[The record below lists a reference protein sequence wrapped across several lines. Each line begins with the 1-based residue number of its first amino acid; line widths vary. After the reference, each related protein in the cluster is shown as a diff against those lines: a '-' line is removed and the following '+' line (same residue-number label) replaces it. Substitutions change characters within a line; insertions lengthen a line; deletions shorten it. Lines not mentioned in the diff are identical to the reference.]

1 MSKLSF
7 KLNDKTIYL
16 LVNKVEPFFAYL
28 LSAIS
33 VKIGNYS
40 FAYAACTNNTIM
52 YNKSYIDRVEAD
64 SSKLSEFITLTLH
77 EIYHIYF
84 NHSYRFGLHNKG
96 LYKQYSDKAYFL
108 KEIINLVEDAVIN
121 QSLKEAGYTF
131 GELGGVFLST
141 LLEPNHPRINDNNW
155 TEEQLLAYVLANS
168 KFNSGSDNNQQQD
181 NNSNSNNNQQQDN
194 NSNSSS
200 SSNSNSITLP
210 SGLTIKLEEIDLD
223 VLDGDSTNNEEQ
235 QETLKDLAKRAANVI
250 RNDKKKQHGKLSNK
264 LIPSDVDSIQSSDLR
279 WEDRLKQIASN
290 SLSDKII
297 TNYNVVRE
305 EEFYGYEMGLSPF
318 NRCAINHPY
327 IRLPEPDT
335 IAVFVDLS
343 GSIYG
348 SIDCLNHFLDQI
360 NSISKVVGNLLL
372 VTFDE
377 GITGTHLFNM
387 SELDRPLID
396 VLLEHKDKY
405 LVGGGGTDV
414 IPLFKQFINKGFEQ
428 IDINNVCLIVV
439 LTDLYL
445 ERVPQELEPFN
456 NKGSIQVIWTV
467 LEKEYYE
474 SNIPLFGE
482 LLVIDN

>member
-7 KLNDKTIYL
+7 KITDKTIYL

-33 VKIGNYS
+33 IKIGDYD

-52 YNKSYIDRVEAD
+52 YNKSYINKIEAD

-77 EIYHIYF
+77 EMYHIYL

-96 LYKQYSDKAYFL
+96 LYKQYADKAYFL
-108 KEIINLVEDAVIN
+108 NHILNLVEDAIIN

-131 GELGGVFLST
+131 GDLGGVFLST
-141 LLEPNHPRINDNNW
+141 FLEKDHPRINDNNW
-155 TEEQLLAYVLANS
+155 TEEQLLAYVLTNS
-168 KFNSGSDNNQQQD
+168 KFSGGGSNKGQQQD
-181 NNSNSNNNQQQDN
+181 GNNDDLDT
-194 NSNSSS
+194 
-200 SSNSNSITLP
+200 ITLP

-223 VLDGDSTNNEEQ
+223 VLEADSTNNNEEQ
-235 QETLKDLAKRAANVI
+235 QEILKDLTKKAANAI

-297 TNYNVVRE
+297 TNYNIVSE

-348 SIDCLNHFLDQI
+348 SIECLNHFLDQI

-372 VTFDE
+372 VTFDDS
-377 GITGTHLFNM
+377 ITGTHLFNM

-428 IDINNVCLIVV
+428 VDINNVCLIVV

-467 LEKEYYE
+467 LEKEYNE

>member
-33 VKIGNYS
+33 IKIGDYS
-40 FAYAACTNNTIM
+40 FTYAACTNNTIM

-77 EIYHIYF
+77 EMYHIYL

-155 TEEQLLAYVLANS
+155 TEEQLLAYVLTNS
-168 KFNSGSDNNQQQD
+168 KFNSSSDN
-181 NNSNSNNNQQQDN
+181 NNNQQQDS
-194 NSNSSS
+194 NSNS
-200 SSNSNSITLP
+200 NSNDDYDSITLP
-210 SGLTIKLEEIDLD
+210 SNLTIKLEEVDLD
-223 VLDGDSTNNEEQ
+223 VLDGDSTNNNEEQ
-235 QETLKDLAKRAANVI
+235 QETLKDLAKRAANAI
-250 RNDKKKQHGKLSNK
+250 KNDKKKQHGKLSNK

-335 IAVFVDLS
+335 IAVFIDLS
-343 GSIYG
+343 GSIYD

-372 VTFDE
+372 VTFDD

-428 IDINNVCLIVV
+428 VDNNNICLIVV